1 MIKTEHSYALTSA
14 LLFVSVLCKNF
25 PKLLKE

>member
-1 MIKTEHSYALTSA
+1 MIKTEHSFASTRA

>member
-1 MIKTEHSYALTSA
+1 MIKTEHCYASTSS

-25 PKLLKE
+25 LKLLKE

>member
-1 MIKTEHSYALTSA
+1 MIKTEHSYASTRA

-25 PKLLKE
+25 LKLLKE

>member
-1 MIKTEHSYALTSA
+1 MIKTEHSYAPTSA

-25 PKLLKE
+25 LKLLKE